1 MRIACM
7 SQAQVG
13 DMQQGLQLLTG
24 SGAIRFG
31 AAGASYIHSAIS
43 DLESLSIVMDY
54 ASLANL

>member
-1 MRIACM
+1 M

-24 SGAIRFG
+24 SGAIHIG
-31 AAGASYIHSAIS
+31 VAGASYIHSAIS